1 MQDFEALQGQA
12 ATAESLQRL
21 FELWKEAHS
30 VEEKWKDTCVFSDER
45 AKANFTEDGRLGQ
58 AETGGVLFICKES
71 NVERDTSF
79 GKFGKKEFWMRKE
92 VLLSQEDTDPK
103 WQRSD
108 ANIKRSRT
116 CYYNCLSETLH
127 ILSERGYHVPKQLQD
142 CAYINLNKRGGKAVC
157 NQKKLAKYISQYK
170 AFIQREIELL
180 QCDTAVLYSASS
192 YKSDDIKEILHE
204 AGVKHIIEINCH
216 PSRYSKTKLQEI
228 PTASA
233 Q

>member
-30 VEEKWKDTCVFSDER
+30 VEENWENTCVFSQEG
-45 AKANFTEDGRLGQ
+45 AKANFTCDGRLG
-58 AETGGVLFICKES
+58 ETPKGGVLFICKES
-71 NVERDTSF
+71 NVGRDISF
-79 GKFGKKEFWMRKE
+79 GEKGFWMREE
-92 VLLSQEDTDPK
+92 VLPSREDPDPK

-108 ANIKRSRT
+108 AKIKRSRT
-116 CYYNCLSETLH
+116 CYYNCLSETLR

-157 NQKKLAKYISQYK
+157 NQKKLAKYISKYK
-170 AFIQREIELL
+170 VFIQREIEFL

-192 YKSDDIKEILHE
+192 YKSDDVKAILHG

-228 PTASA
+228 PAASA